1 MTWIW
6 LIVAAVVPLV
16 TSGCGGSVERTTSTK
31 SSDVVRAITRL
42 REARVFFAHQ
52 SVGGNII
59 DGVAAIQNDSTEPH
73 LNVIDIGAVTGMSGG
88 FLAHARLGKNGDP
101 KGKTDAF
108 VTALEGGLG
117 SQADIALQKYC
128 FVDFDAHTD
137 ATEIFAYYKQGVDR
151 VRSKFPNLKVAH
163 VTVPLMAVQG
173 GPKAAIKKLLGR
185 APDYYAENIV
195 RERFNDLIR
204 QTYKG
209 REPIFDL
216 AFLEASKPG
225 QPREALS
232 FGDSTVYAL
241 LPEYT
246 TDGGHLNSAAQR
258 RIATEFLSFLAE
270 TVDRGHADGARGSS
284 AF

>member
-6 LIVAAVVPLV
+6 LIVAGVMPLV
-16 TSGCGGSVERTTSTK
+16 TSGCGGSVERQTPSTN

-59 DGVAAIQNDSTEPH
+59 DGVAAIQSESTEPH
-73 LNVIDIGAVTGMSGG
+73 LNVIDIGAVTGESGG

-137 ATEIFAYYKQGVDR
+137 AKKIFTYYKQGVDR
-151 VRSKFPNLKVAH
+151 VRIKFPNLKIAH
-163 VTVPLMAVQG
+163 VTVPLMAVQA

-185 APDYYAENIV
+185 APDYYPENIV
-195 RERFNDLIR
+195 REQFNDLMR
-204 QTYKG
+204 NEYTG

-216 AFLEASKPG
+216 AFLEASRPG
-225 QPREALS
+225 QARAPLS
-232 FGDSTVYAL
+232 FGGSTVYAL
-241 LPEYT
+241 LPEYAVA
-246 TDGGHLNSAAQR
+246 DGGHLNDAGKR
-258 RIATEFLSFLAE
+258 RIATEFVAFLAD
-270 TVDRGHADGARGSS
+270 VAARRTTQGNSIS
-284 AF
+284 K